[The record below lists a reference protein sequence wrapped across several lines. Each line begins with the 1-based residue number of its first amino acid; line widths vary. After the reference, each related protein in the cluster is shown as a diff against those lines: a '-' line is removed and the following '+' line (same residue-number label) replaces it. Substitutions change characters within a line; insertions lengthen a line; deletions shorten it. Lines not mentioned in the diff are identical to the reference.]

1 MSRLHRHTEALLRI
15 ETILHHKV
23 YDKDVAL
30 LRDYIQREI
39 NTAFQDDKL

>member
-1 MSRLHRHTEALLRI
+1 MSRLHAHTEALLRI

-23 YDKDVAL
+23 YDENVEL

-39 NTAFQDDKL
+39 NTAFQNDKL

>member
-1 MSRLHRHTEALLRI
+1 MSRLHKHTEALLRI
-15 ETILHHKV
+15 ETVLHNKV
-23 YDKDVAL
+23 YDDDVTL